1 MSGRVRTVLMC
12 VVVTLACPLAS
23 HAQDAA
29 AGPKRPQ
36 PDMMAMDKAFRALNA
51 QIKDAAQ
58 NAASLAAVAQMQAAT
73 VAAKDGMPPL
83 VAALPAAEQAARIV
97 EYKKELEKLLRQE
110 IDLEE
115 QLLNG
120 DNAKAAD
127 TLAAMQATQQEGHRG
142 FRPPPRGRGPGGGAP
157 GGGAPGG
164 GAPGNGGGGRRGA
177 GAGAPTTP

>member
-1 MSGRVRTVLMC
+1 MLIC
-12 VVVTLACPLAS
+12 AVVMLACPLAS

-51 QIKDAAQ
+51 QVKDPAQ
-58 NAASLAAVAQMQAAT
+58 NAASLTAVAEMQAAT
-73 VAAKDGMPPL
+73 VAAKDAMPPL
-83 VAALPAAEQAARIV
+83 VAALPAPEQAARIV

-142 FRPPPRGRGPGGGAP
+142 FRPQRGRGPGGGGPGGGAP

-164 GAPGNGGGGRRGA
+164 GAPGGGGGRRGA
-177 GAGAPTTP
+177 GAGAPPTP

>member
-1 MSGRVRTVLMC
+1 MSGRIRTVLMC
-12 VVVTLACPLAS
+12 AVVMLACPLAS
-23 HAQDAA
+23 RAQDAA

-51 QIKDAAQ
+51 QIKDATQ

-97 EYKKELEKLLRQE
+97 EYKKELDKLLRQE

-142 FRPPPRGRGPGGGAP
+142 FRPQRGRGPGGGAP

-164 GAPGNGGGGRRGA
+164 GAAGGGGGRRGA
-177 GAGAPTTP
+177 GTGAPPTP